1 MIKVSLIASLV
12 LHSSFLLLFYLM
24 DSNFEKADTNIL
36 DTEII
41 FQKDNQQSQNK
52 SDTVKYNDDLSVD
65 IKKKEISNDK
75 IVDETKV
82 MKKNISFQKN
92 KINDELIVSKVNK
105 SVSKVQ
111 TSANSLQTKKFNKS
125 KETLVVHRKYNK
137 SDESKKFFRAQYKTG
152 SINNPHPPYPML
164 ARKKGWQ
171 GSLTLE
177 VYVNKLGIVEEVEI
191 NKSSGHSIL
200 DNTSK
205 KTIKEW
211 KFRPAVKNGV
221 TTGDKLYIP
230 IRFVLD

>member
-1 MIKVSLIASLV
+1 VSKVSLIASLV
-12 LHSSFLLLFYLM
+12 LHSSFLLLFYVL

-36 DTEII
+36 DAEII

-52 SDTVKYNDDLSVD
+52 SERVKYNDDLSVD
-65 IKKKEISNDK
+65 IKKKEISDDK
-75 IVDETKV
+75 IIYKTKV

-92 KINDELIVSKVNK
+92 KINNELIVSEINK
-105 SVSKVQ
+105 SVSKKQ
-111 TSANSLQTKKFNKS
+111 TSANNLQTKKFNKS
-125 KETLVVHRKYNK
+125 QENPDIYRKYNK
-137 SDESKKFFRAQYKTG
+137 SGESENFFRAHYKTG
-152 SINNPHPPYPML
+152 SINNPHPPYPIL

-177 VYVNKLGIVEEVEI
+177 VSVNKLGIVEEVEI

-221 TTGDKLYIP
+221 ITNDKLYIP

>member
-1 MIKVSLIASLV
+1 
-12 LHSSFLLLFYLM
+12 
-24 DSNFEKADTNIL
+24 
-36 DTEII
+36 
-41 FQKDNQQSQNK
+41 
-52 SDTVKYNDDLSVD
+52 
-65 IKKKEISNDK
+65 
-75 IVDETKV
+75 

-92 KINDELIVSKVNK
+92 KINNELIVSEINK
-105 SVSKVQ
+105 SVSKKQ
-111 TSANSLQTKKFNKS
+111 TSANNLQTKKFNKS
-125 KETLVVHRKYNK
+125 QENPDIYRKYNK
-137 SDESKKFFRAQYKTG
+137 SGESENFFRAHYKTG
-152 SINNPHPPYPML
+152 SINNPHPPYPIL

-177 VYVNKLGIVEEVEI
+177 VSVNKLGIVEEVEI

-221 TTGDKLYIP
+221 ITNDKLYIP

>member
-1 MIKVSLIASLV
+1 MSKVSLIVSLV
-12 LHSSFLLLFYLM
+12 LHSSFLLLFYVL
-24 DSNFEKADTNIL
+24 DSNFEKANTNIL

-52 SDTVKYNDDLSVD
+52 SEIVKYNDDLSVD

-75 IVDETKV
+75 IIAKTKV
-82 MKKNISFQKN
+82 IKKNISFQKN
-92 KINDELIVSKVNK
+92 KINDELIVKNINK

-111 TSANSLQTKKFNKS
+111 TSANNLQNKKFNKS
-125 KETLVVHRKYNK
+125 KETLDVYRKYNK
-137 SDESKKFFRAQYKTG
+137 SKESKKNFRAHYKTG
-152 SINNPHPPYPML
+152 SINNPHPPYPIL

-171 GSLTLE
+171 GSLRLE
-177 VYVNKLGIVEEVEI
+177 VSVNKLGIVEEVEI
-191 NKSSGHSIL
+191 NKSSGYSIL

-211 KFRPAVKNGV
+211 KFRPAVKNGLI
-221 TTGDKLYIP
+221 TNDKLYIP

>member
-1 MIKVSLIASLV
+1 MSKVSLIASLV
-12 LHSSFLLLFYLM
+12 LHSSFLLLFYVL

-36 DTEII
+36 DAEII

-52 SDTVKYNDDLSVD
+52 SERVKYNDDLSVD
-65 IKKKEISNDK
+65 IKKKEISDDK
-75 IVDETKV
+75 IIYKTKV

-92 KINDELIVSKVNK
+92 KINNELIVSEINK
-105 SVSKVQ
+105 SVSKKQ
-111 TSANSLQTKKFNKS
+111 TSANNLQTKKFNKS
-125 KETLVVHRKYNK
+125 QENPDIYRKYNK
-137 SDESKKFFRAQYKTG
+137 SGESENFFRAHYKTG
-152 SINNPHPPYPML
+152 SINNPHPPYPIL

-177 VYVNKLGIVEEVEI
+177 VSVNKLGIVEEVEI

-221 TTGDKLYIP
+221 ITNDKLYIP

>member
-1 MIKVSLIASLV
+1 MSKVSLIASLV
-12 LHSSFLLLFYLM
+12 LHSSFLLLFYVL
-24 DSNFEKADTNIL
+24 DPNFEKANTNIL

-41 FQKDNQQSQNK
+41 FQKDNQQSQKK
-52 SDTVKYNDDLSVD
+52 SEAVKYNDDLSVD
-65 IKKKEISNDK
+65 IKKKEISDDK
-75 IVDETKV
+75 IIYKTKV

-92 KINDELIVSKVNK
+92 KINDELIVNEINK
-105 SVSKVQ
+105 SVSKEQ
-111 TSANSLQTKKFNKS
+111 TSANNLQTKKFNKS
-125 KETLVVHRKYNK
+125 QENPDVYRKYNK
-137 SDESKKFFRAQYKTG
+137 SGESENFFRAHYKTG
-152 SINNPHPPYPML
+152 SINNPHPPYPIL

-177 VYVNKLGIVEEVEI
+177 VSVNKLGIVEEVEI
-191 NKSSGHSIL
+191 NKSSGYSIL

-221 TTGDKLYIP
+221 ITNDKLYIP